1 MKKRFSFIM
10 AVAMLI
16 LVAAPVQASPNADT
30 TVFSVERNESVTMVL
45 EKFPSNETY
54 YVFMGKY
61 GTYAMNGEL
70 VSKLTTN
77 DGGTFLAKFNI
88 PDHLRG
94 ESSIAIRFQSISG
107 ESVWWNYF
115 YNDTT
120 EYNPYAYYG
129 KDYDGNYYYGDYGD
143 WDHRRSDDDV
153 TYNNLENGFPT
164 FTVTAVNAGA
174 SITVQT
180 VNFPSDVRWAVY
192 MKDGAMDAD
201 DWIEITGFT
210 SDGGTQTLTL
220 TIPSDLQYVDNIA
233 VKFYCMDYVLG
244 TNDFVTYDLVA
255 NRDYP

>member
-1 MKKRFSFIM
+1 MKKRFSFIL
-10 AVAMLI
+10 AVAMLV

-77 DGGTFLAKFNI
+77 DGGTFLAKFLI
-88 PDHLRG
+88 PDYLKG
-94 ESSIAIRFQSISG
+94 EDTIAIRFQSSSG
-107 ESVWWNYF
+107 KSVWWNYF

-120 EYNPYAYYG
+120 SYNPYAYYD
-129 KDYDGNYYYGDYGD
+129 KNYSGDE
-143 WDHRRSDDDV
+143 
-153 TYNNLENGFPT
+153 TYNHLENGFPT

-174 SITVQT
+174 TITVQT

-192 MKDGAMDAD
+192 MKDGAMAAD
-201 DWIEITGFT
+201 NWYEITGFT
-210 SDGGTQTLTL
+210 SDGGTQTVTL
-220 TIPSDLQYVDNIA
+220 NIPSDLQYVDNIA